1 MDPRTGIVF
10 LCTNMNDLNELKA
23 RKTELNDLL
32 GNPEVLR
39 DAQKVK
45 ELSMEFAKIDREITS
60 RERIIDLEKRIA
72 DARALTESDD
82 EEMRMLAG
90 SELQTLTK
98 EREDMQKKKNI
109 ENLPQSIIMEIRAA
123 AGGDEASLFAKE
135 LFTMYS
141 RFAEKKGWK
150 TSLVD
155 ESKNDVG
162 GYKEVVFE
170 VDGEDVYRLL
180 RWESGVHR
188 VQRTPE
194 TEKMGRIHT
203 STVSVAVMPKAKEV
217 DLEIKPQD
225 IKVEFFRSS
234 GPGGQN
240 VNKVETAVR
249 VYHLPTG
256 LIVTSQNGR
265 SQQQNREKA
274 MELLRSRLLDAKLQ
288 QEANRLAAERRELIG
303 TGDRSEKI
311 RTYNFPQD
319 RITDHRVKESWHNIP
334 VFMQG
339 EIDSLIETLDTQLG
353 QQKTSP

>member
-1 MDPRTGIVF
+1 MTSGD
-10 LCTNMNDLNELKA
+10 ELKK
-23 RKTELNDLL
+23 RKEELSQILT
-32 GNPEVLR
+32 NPEVLR
-39 DAQKVK
+39 DPQKLK
-45 ELSMEFAKIDREITS
+45 SASMEFAQITKELEAYEKRENI
-60 RERIIDLEKRIA
+60 EKRITEA
-72 DARALTESDD
+72 QELISTGDSDMRSLAEAELTALI
-82 EEMRMLAG
+82 
-90 SELQTLTK
+90 K
-98 EREDMQKKKNI
+98 ERDNINKKSDNDD
-109 ENLPQSIIMEIRAA
+109 LPQSIIMEIRAA
-123 AGGDEASLFAKE
+123 AGGDEASLFAQE
-135 LFTMYS
+135 LFVMYS
-141 RFAEKKGWK
+141 RFAERKGWK
-150 TSLVD
+150 TSLIN
-155 ESKNDVG
+155 ESKSEVG

-170 VDGEDVYRLL
+170 IDGEGVYKTL

-203 STVSVAVMPKAKEV
+203 STISVAVLPKAKEV

-288 QEANRLAAERRELIG
+288 QEAKRLAAERRDLIG

-319 RITDHRVKESWHNIP
+319 RVTDHH
-334 VFMQG
+334 
-339 EIDSLIETLDTQLG
+339 
-353 QQKTSP
+353 